1 MRYGLIV
8 LVLVLGIGFGKPLAV
23 FASTATP
30 TPSPTPT
37 STATVFITPDVNQY
51 VTLPAVTDEAGTQIA
66 PAQGAALSYEANTG
80 DVAIA
85 VIAGMIVFS
94 VWIMFVIWVLF
105 LREKS

>member
-1 MRYGLIV
+1 MRYVVIV
-8 LVLVLGIGFGKPLAV
+8 VLLFLGIGFGKPSAV
-23 FASTATP
+23 FASTSTP

-37 STATVFITPDVNQY
+37 ITATATPDVNQY

-66 PAQGAALSYEANTG
+66 PSQGAAFSYAANTG

-85 VIAGMIVFS
+85 LIAGMIVFS
-94 VWIMFVIWVLF
+94 VWIMFVIWAVF